1 MIKYIIEIKTWDEKK
16 TKKVCLASKI
26 SKRSSKA
33 AGLAARQILAY
44 VLGYSVFN
52 IQN

>member
-1 MIKYIIEIKTWDEKK
+1 MKTLDEKK

-26 SKRSSKA
+26 SKHSSKA
-33 AGLAARQILAY
+33 AGLAAWQILAY
-44 VLGYSVFN
+44 ILGYSMFN